1 LNERPAGTSIR
12 LSEWQ
17 RHGDALPERHL
28 GRQPAMAYQSENR
41 RWDRQALETR
51 SLAIYYPIEKS
62 HSGEPCIDDAC
73 QRFVDLTNQT
83 PGGATAIAKQ
93 PFDPGAQCLLKI
105 HNADDHSWQYVSAEV
120 KWTSPSP
127 EKPRFHLAGF
137 AFRGEGT
144 CDCPLPEPS
153 GEKRRPAAE
162 DYAFFST
169 VNILKRLH
177 RDAVC
182 PLLNALTYRFVEAG
196 ERFVTQGE
204 AGDSCFIIQK
214 GTCAIVIEKDGECH
228 SIAMRKRGDI
238 IGEMSLLTGEPR
250 SAHVEAGTDMDLWVI
265 TIEDFEAIIGDY
277 PELRNFLTE
286 IVADRFAAS
295 RMTAERRIG
304 KYLITDIIGRGG
316 FSIVYKGQ
324 HTRLNMP
331 VVIKMLNHDMAMD
344 EEFRN
349 TFQREAVTIARFNHN
364 NIIKVYDVESCY
376 QTMFIVMEYIEGQT
390 LRQILKDRGT
400 LSPEQTVHYLQQ
412 VCGGLYYAHQ
422 RGIIHQDIK
431 PGNLFILPDGHLK
444 ILDFGL
450 ACPCGSENMMTG
462 TPFYMAPEQVEC
474 LPVDERTDIYA
485 LGLTAFEMLAGHKAF
500 QEEDPHEAMELHVEQ
515 DIPDPAEHI
524 PDCPK
529 GLRQLILKACARD
542 VEARYHGVN
551 EMLQD
556 LKKLAREL
564 GVVALASLAAKKR
577 MATLVLIYEDHHQLE
592 LNKLMEAF
600 SSRVEDMGITLKAAE
615 FSDI

>member
-1 LNERPAGTSIR
+1 MVYRNDN
-12 LSEWQ
+12 
-17 RHGDALPERHL
+17 RH
-28 GRQPAMAYQSENR
+28 
-41 RWDRQALETR
+41 WDRQALK
-51 SLAIYYPIEKS
+51 SPHLAIYYPVDES
-62 HSGEPCIDDAC
+62 PSGNPYVDPSS
-73 QRFVDLTNQT
+73 QRFVDLTNWT
-83 PGGATAIAKQ
+83 PGGATAIATQ
-93 PFDPGAQCLLKI
+93 PFEPGARCILKI
-105 HNADDHSWQYVSAEV
+105 HNADERSWNYFPAEV

-127 EKPRFHLAGF
+127 ERPRFHLSGF
-137 AFRGEGT
+137 AFEEKASF
-144 CDCPLPEPS
+144 DCPIEEPS
-153 GEKRRPAAE
+153 GDKRRPRAE

-169 VNILKRLH
+169 INILKRLH

-182 PLLNALTYRFVEAG
+182 PLLNALVYRFVEAG

-265 TIEDFEAIIGDY
+265 GKEDFEAITRDY

-286 IVADRFAAS
+286 IVAERFAAS

-316 FSIVYKGQ
+316 FSIVYRGM

-344 EEFRN
+344 EEFRRN
-349 TFQREAVTIARFNHN
+349 FQKEAVTIAQFNHD

-376 QTMFIVMEYIEGQT
+376 QTMFIVMEYLQGQT
-390 LRQILKDRGT
+390 LRQILNDRGT
-400 LSPEQTVHYLQQ
+400 FSVEQTVHYLQQ
-412 VCGGLYYAHQ
+412 ICAGLHYAHQ
-422 RGIIHQDIK
+422 RDIIHQDIK
-431 PGNLFILPDGHLK
+431 PGNLFILPNGRLK

-450 ACPCGSENMMTG
+450 ACPCGTENMMTG
-462 TPFYMAPEQVEC
+462 TPFYMAPEQVDC

-485 LGLTAFEMLAGHKAF
+485 LGLTAFEMLAGHRPFSEK
-500 QEEDPHEAMELHVEQ
+500 DPHQAMELHVEQ
-515 DIPDPAEHI
+515 DIPDPAGHI
-524 PDCPK
+524 PDCPES
-529 GLRQLILKACARD
+529 LRQLILKACARD
-542 VEARYHGVN
+542 GEARYRDIP
-551 EMLQD
+551 EMLRD
-556 LKKLAREL
+556 LKPLGREM
-564 GVVALASLAAKKR
+564 GIAALAPLAQKKR
-577 MATLVLIYEDHHQLE
+577 MATLFLIYEDRHQLE

-600 SSRVEDMGITLKAAE
+600 SAQVEEMGITLKAAE
-615 FSDI
+615 FEDI